1 MSHEN
6 LEYYSKF
13 LTSSNRSNVP
23 KNNNINFNISSPTY
37 NESITAS
44 VQQPEISNMT
54 YNLFI
59 KQNGDSLSQNYFKNK
74 IEEKNEEKNKKNNKF
89 NKKNIYAFKNNNSE
103 RLKEN
108 NEKKKELLEEIIQAN
123 SKSIRS
129 NNNFID
135 EKDNE
140 FNNEEGKENLEFNE
154 LKKFNSD
161 DLISNNVVEI
171 NLENEIENKRIDL
184 EKKHKEI
191 INNNLPDIYES
202 INKLINDNN
211 FYFVKN
217 KYEDILKE
225 YS

>member
-59 KQNGDSLSQNYFKNK
+59 KQNGDSLSQNFFKNK
-74 IEEKNEEKNKKNNKF
+74 MEEKNEEKNKKNNKF

-211 FYFVKN
+211 FYFIKN
-217 KYEDILKE
+217 KYEDVLKE

>member
-13 LTSSNRSNVP
+13 LTSSNRSNFP
-23 KNNNINFNISSPTY
+23 KNNINFNISSPTY

-59 KQNGDSLSQNYFKNK
+59 KQNGDSLSQNFFKNK
-74 IEEKNEEKNKKNNKF
+74 MEEKNEEKNKKNNKF
-89 NKKNIYAFKNNNSE
+89 NKKNFYAYKNNNSG
-103 RLKEN
+103 RVKEN
-108 NEKKKELLEEIIQAN
+108 NEKKRELLEEIIQAN

-129 NNNFID
+129 NNNYIE
-135 EKDNE
+135 EKDND
-140 FNNEEGKENLEFNE
+140 FNNEEGKENLENNE

-211 FYFVKN
+211 FYFIKN
-217 KYEDILKE
+217 KYEDVLKE

>member
-59 KQNGDSLSQNYFKNK
+59 KQNGDSLSQNFFKNK
-74 IEEKNEEKNKKNNKF
+74 MEEKNEEKNKKNNKF
-89 NKKNIYAFKNNNSE
+89 NKKNFYAYKNNNSG
-103 RLKEN
+103 RVKEN
-108 NEKKKELLEEIIQAN
+108 NEKKRELLEEIIQAN

-129 NNNFID
+129 NNNYIE
-135 EKDNE
+135 EKDND
-140 FNNEEGKENLEFNE
+140 FNNEEGKENLENNE

-191 INNNLPDIYES
+191 INNNLPVIYES

-211 FYFVKN
+211 FYFIKN
-217 KYEDILKE
+217 KYEDVLKE

>member
-13 LTSSNRSNVP
+13 LTSSNRSNFP
-23 KNNNINFNISSPTY
+23 KNNINFNISSPTY

-103 RLKEN
+103 RLKKN

-191 INNNLPDIYES
+191 INNNLPVIYES

>member
-59 KQNGDSLSQNYFKNK
+59 KQNGDSLSQNFFKNK
-74 IEEKNEEKNKKNNKF
+74 MEEKNEEKNKKNNKF
-89 NKKNIYAFKNNNSE
+89 NKKNFYAYKNNNSG
-103 RLKEN
+103 RVKEN
-108 NEKKKELLEEIIQAN
+108 NEKKRELLEEIIQAN

-129 NNNFID
+129 NNNYIE
-135 EKDNE
+135 EKDND
-140 FNNEEGKENLEFNE
+140 FNNEEGKENLENNE

-211 FYFVKN
+211 FYFIKN
-217 KYEDILKE
+217 KYEDVLKE